1 MKYGNL
7 NQDHQAGYSREACWP
22 EEIHIAHGSL
32 MITTISIR
40 PSRVSWRHPVGAFQK
55 YTDVHL
61 QKLTKL
67 EPFFDNINWFLFRKC
82 SNIYSGRCWISRW
95 IYVHGK
101 DQCRYRWCNEAGFQ
115 IHVFW
120 LASLS
125 IDLIG
130 GGHLK
135 TNQSFPDR
143 GFFDPQRDQFDIMV
157 FTNGG
162 LDLELLPNYQPH
174 CPNK

>member
-1 MKYGNL
+1 
-7 NQDHQAGYSREACWP
+7 
-22 EEIHIAHGSL
+22 
-32 MITTISIR
+32 
-40 PSRVSWRHPVGAFQK
+40 
-55 YTDVHL
+55 
-61 QKLTKL
+61 
-67 EPFFDNINWFLFRKC
+67 
-82 SNIYSGRCWISRW
+82 
-95 IYVHGK
+95 
-101 DQCRYRWCNEAGFQ
+101 
-115 IHVFW
+115 

-130 GGHLK
+130 GEHLK